1 MSIAAGKGESG
12 VPALRKQAGRAILMW
27 GRGQTCPEY
36 EKEKDEKAMGIKVVA
51 VDNAPELLDKMTGIF
66 RNMPEVELVG
76 RFEEAVAVVQFVKE
90 NPVDMVFTDIV
101 MPDISGIS
109 LASELHK
116 LNPAPAV
123 VLMSSI
129 PGFSLEAWKIQAF
142 GFIEKPYT
150 RAQVAQMVSRYK
162 KESLLNKEF

>member
-1 MSIAAGKGESG
+1 MA
-12 VPALRKQAGRAILMW
+12 VN
-27 GRGQTCPEY
+27 
-36 EKEKDEKAMGIKVVA
+36 VVA
-51 VDNAPELLDKMTGIF
+51 VDNAPELLEKMKGIF
-66 RNMPEVELVG
+66 QSMEQVRLLG
-76 RFEEAVAVVQFVKE
+76 TFEEAVAVVEFVKE

-116 LNPAPAV
+116 LKDAPAV

-129 PGFSLEAWKIQAF
+129 PGFSLEAWKIQAY

-150 RAQVAQMVSRYK
+150 KHDIVTMVKRYQDEMEK
-162 KESLLNKEF
+162 

>member
-1 MSIAAGKGESG
+1 MS
-12 VPALRKQAGRAILMW
+12 VN
-27 GRGQTCPEY
+27 
-36 EKEKDEKAMGIKVVA
+36 VVA
-51 VDNAPELLDKMTGIF
+51 VDNAPDLLEKIAGIF
-66 RNMPEVELVG
+66 RGMEGVELLG
-76 RFEEAVAVVQFVKE
+76 CFEEAVAVVEFVKE

-116 LNPAPAV
+116 LPHAPAV

-129 PGFSLEAWKIQAF
+129 PGFSLEAWKINAF

-150 RAQVAQMVSRYK
+150 RAHLAQMVK
-162 KESLLNKEF
+162 KYQDRGEDMEW

>member
-1 MSIAAGKGESG
+1 MA
-12 VPALRKQAGRAILMW
+12 VN
-27 GRGQTCPEY
+27 
-36 EKEKDEKAMGIKVVA
+36 VVA
-51 VDNAPELLDKMTGIF
+51 VDNAPELLEKMERIF
-66 RNMPEVELVG
+66 RDMEGVRLLG
-76 RFEEAVAVVQFVKE
+76 TFEEAVAVVEFVKE

-116 LNPAPAV
+116 LKNPPAV

-129 PGFSLEAWKIQAF
+129 PGFSLEAWKIQAY

-150 RAQVAQMVSRYK
+150 KHDIVKMVERYRT
-162 KESLLNKEF
+162 SLNADTICE